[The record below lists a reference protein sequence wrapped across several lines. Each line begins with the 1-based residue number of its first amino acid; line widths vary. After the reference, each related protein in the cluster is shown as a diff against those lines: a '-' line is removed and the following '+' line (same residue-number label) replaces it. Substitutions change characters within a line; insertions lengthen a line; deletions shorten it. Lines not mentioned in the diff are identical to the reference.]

1 MAWEQNKR
9 EIGGLSASADMSSNQ
24 FKFVKAGPADNQFAL
39 CDTDGE
45 FALGVL
51 QDNPV
56 SGIAGAIA
64 VDGVVKVEAAEAL
77 AANDFVGTN
86 GSGQAKVV
94 SAGVTAQSLG
104 NWIRGVVLEGAG
116 AAGELATIQL
126 MHGKVEEA

>member
-1 MAWEQNKR
+1 MAWEQNKV

-24 FKFVKAGPADNQFAL
+24 NKFVKAGSANNQFSL
-39 CDTDGE
+39 CDVDGE

-51 QDNPV
+51 QDNPA

-64 VDGVVKVEAAEAL
+64 VEGIVKVVAAEAL

-104 NWIRGVVLEGAG
+104 NWIRGVVLEGAS